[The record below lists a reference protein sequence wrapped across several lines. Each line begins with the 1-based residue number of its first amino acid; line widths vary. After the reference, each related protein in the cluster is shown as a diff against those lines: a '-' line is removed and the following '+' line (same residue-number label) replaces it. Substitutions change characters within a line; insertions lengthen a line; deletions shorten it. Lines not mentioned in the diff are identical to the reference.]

1 MRRAPGNAHAGIAG
15 HGDAAPPVSLPT
27 SQTPSPRRLP
37 PSPRT
42 RDIPRH
48 SKPGATMSCEECA
61 DKTSTFASLDYMGI
75 PTSSPLLCAPRRE
88 PGPGPRGTHRSPA
101 TASPSIG
108 RSTRSKG
115 ERRIPGSLP
124 MDATDSP
131 LAESSSNRRSR
142 GERSGSETST
152 ARMKSSGSASTR
164 PCGLLRWRRLEE
176 RSTPESSLAWGTTQ
190 PYGVVEVS
198 QTGVH
203 SASPPR
209 QRSAT
214 RLDGSTEPR
223 HPM

>member
-1 MRRAPGNAHAGIAG
+1 
-15 HGDAAPPVSLPT
+15 
-27 SQTPSPRRLP
+27 
-37 PSPRT
+37 
-42 RDIPRH
+42 
-48 SKPGATMSCEECA
+48 MSCEECA

-75 PTSSPLLCAPRRE
+75 PTSSHLLCAPRRE
-88 PGPGPRGTHRSPA
+88 PGPGPRGTHRSPD

-164 PCGLLRWRRLEE
+164 LCGLLRWRRLEE
-176 RSTPESSLAWGTTQ
+176 RSTPESSLRGERRSRMGRSRSLRQMSTRRVRPASGRRPGWTDPRSPTPDVIATASTIRPRWLAGN
-190 PYGVVEVS
+190 
-198 QTGVH
+198 TGIRNRGRPGAGA
-203 SASPPR
+203 SAD
-209 QRSAT
+209 
-214 RLDGSTEPR
+214 LISTDP
-223 HPM
+223 